1 MAEQT
6 YRFLRVLEYIGTAER
21 LMEARERRGVKG
33 VLHCGHGLSIYE
45 GILGEAYSPATGQV
59 RIKLCQ
65 MIVKA
70 ADEMPQEPSTYT
82 PDYIAGYEAACQ
94 ELMAFIEFK
103 PTLEKN
109 LG

>member
-1 MAEQT
+1 MAEPQT

-33 VLHCGHGLSIYE
+33 VQRCGAGLTIYE

-59 RIKLCQ
+59 RLKLCQ
-65 MIVKA
+65 MIVA
-70 ADEMPQEPSTYT
+70 ADEVLPQSNS
-82 PDYIAGYEAACQ
+82 PDYCEGYLAACQ
-94 ELMAFIEFK
+94 ELMALIEFQ
-103 PTLEKN
+103 PVLEKN